1 MAKKKGPPKGPHLT
15 VDSWVRD
22 RRGRLLLVKRGHPPF
37 RGAWSLPGG
46 FVEWNERTEDACARE
61 TLEETGLKVRVGE
74 LLGAYSDPG
83 RDPRGHNVTLLY
95 AASPRSGRLEGGDDA
110 SEARWFEPRELKTLK
125 LAFDHAK
132 IIREQLGRR
141 FRGRPGA
148 TRRRARR
155 GGARG

>member
-1 MAKKKGPPKGPHLT
+1 MAGKKGPPKGPHLT

-22 RRGRLLLVKRGHPPF
+22 RRGRLLLVRRGHPPF
-37 RGAWSLPGG
+37 QGAWSLPGG

-61 TLEETGLKVRVGE
+61 TEEETGLKVRVGE

-95 AASPRSGRLEGGDDA
+95 AASPRSGRLAGGDDA
-110 SEARWFEPRELKTLK
+110 SEARWFDRRELKTLK

-132 IIREQLGRR
+132 IIREQLARRSRGRR
-141 FRGRPGA
+141 AA